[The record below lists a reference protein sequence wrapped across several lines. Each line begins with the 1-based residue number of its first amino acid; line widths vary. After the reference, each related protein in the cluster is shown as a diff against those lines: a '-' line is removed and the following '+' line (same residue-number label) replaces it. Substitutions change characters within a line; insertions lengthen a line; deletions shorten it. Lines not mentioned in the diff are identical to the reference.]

1 MPDLTGRGGFL
12 RGVFMNLSEL
22 KDAARRLP
30 ESPGVYIMFD
40 NNDDVI
46 YVGKAK
52 KLKNRV
58 SQYFQDSASHTA
70 KTRKMVSHI
79 DHFEVIIAA
88 TEFEALVLECSLI
101 KQHMPKYNILLKDD
115 KGYPYIRLTV
125 KEEYPEISVVSKPS
139 KDGSEYFGPYG
150 SRGITNHAV
159 EVIREALRLPDC
171 KRKFPRDIGKQR
183 PCLNYHIK
191 RCEGWCT
198 GNPDATEYRNTIDR
212 VRQILSGNFTGVM
225 NELQQKMTDASE
237 SLNFELAA
245 YLRDQIH
252 AVSALK
258 QKQFVTANASID
270 MDAIA
275 YVQTDVRACF
285 VVLHFSSGNL
295 VDKEFELFT
304 LNEEPARAVS
314 AILKQYYDHCGFK
327 PKVILLPFD
336 IEDRVL
342 IAEYLSDQFSK
353 KVTLSIPV
361 RGERKKLV
369 SLAEKNAYDEIQR
382 ITTKE
387 ERRNAT
393 LTTLSEMLG
402 IDSAARI
409 EAYDI
414 SNISGT
420 DVVASMVVFQ
430 DGAPKKSAY
439 RSFKI
444 KNMPNQDDY
453 ASMHQVIT
461 RRFQHYINQDAGFE
475 SIPDLLLIDGGVGH
489 AVTALRALQELGVD
503 VPVFGMV
510 KDDRHRT
517 RALVTP
523 EGKEIGISNRQN
535 IFTLIGNIQ
544 EEVHRF
550 AISYHRKLRSKR
562 LSYSELDA
570 IKGVGAKRKQ
580 ELLKAFKSLTAIRSA
595 TLEELIRV
603 VPKNVAT
610 SVYQFYHKE

>member
-1 MPDLTGRGGFL
+1 
-12 RGVFMNLSEL
+12 MNLSEL

-30 ESPGVYIMFD
+30 ESPGVYIMHD
-40 NNDDVI
+40 KNDDVI

-58 SQYFQDSASHTA
+58 SQYFQESASHTA
-70 KTRKMVSHI
+70 TTRKMVSHI

-115 KGYPYIRLTV
+115 KGYPYIRLTT
-125 KEEYPEISVVSKPS
+125 KEDYPEISVVSKIS

-150 SRGITNHAV
+150 SRGVTNHAV
-159 EVIREALRLPDC
+159 EAILEALRLPDC

-191 RCEGWCT
+191 RCQGWCT
-198 GNPDATEYRNTIDR
+198 GKPDAIEYRNTIAR
-212 VRQILSGNFTGVM
+212 VRQILSGNFTSVM
-225 NELQQKMTDASE
+225 NELQQRMEDASKT
-237 SLNFELAA
+237 LNFELAA
-245 YLRDQIH
+245 NLRDQMQ
-252 AVSALK
+252 AVGALK
-258 QKQFVTANASID
+258 QKQFVTANTSID

-285 VVLHFSSGNL
+285 VVLHFSNGNL

-304 LNEEPARAVS
+304 LNEEPASAVS

-336 IEDRVL
+336 IEDREL
-342 IAEYLSDQFSK
+342 IAEYLSDQFKK
-353 KVTLSIPV
+353 KVKLSIPV
-361 RGERKKLV
+361 RGERKRLV

-402 IDSAARI
+402 IDSATRI
-409 EAYDI
+409 ESYDI

-420 DVVASMVVFQ
+420 DIVASMVVFQ
-430 DGAPKKSAY
+430 DGIPKKSAY

-461 RRFQHYINQDAGFE
+461 RRFQHYINRDAGFE
-475 SIPDLLLIDGGVGH
+475 TIPNLLLIDGGVGH
-489 AVTALRALQELGVD
+489 AATVLRALQELGLEI
-503 VPVFGMV
+503 PVFGMV

-562 LSYSELDA
+562 LSYSELDS
-570 IKGVGAKRKQ
+570 IKGVGVKRKQ
-580 ELLKAFKSLTAIRSA
+580 ELLKVFKSLTAIRGA
-595 TLEELIRV
+595 TLDELIKV

>member
-1 MPDLTGRGGFL
+1 
-12 RGVFMNLSEL
+12 MNLSEL

-30 ESPGVYIMFD
+30 ESPGVYIMHD
-40 NNDDVI
+40 KNDDVI

-115 KGYPYIRLTV
+115 KGYPYIRLTT
-125 KEEYPEISVVSKPS
+125 KEDYPEISVVSKIS

-150 SRGITNHAV
+150 SRGVTNHAV
-159 EVIREALRLPDC
+159 EAILEALRLPDC

-191 RCEGWCT
+191 RCQGWCT
-198 GNPDATEYRNTIDR
+198 GKPDAIEYRNTIAR
-212 VRQILSGNFTGVM
+212 VRQILSGNFTSVM
-225 NELQQKMTDASE
+225 NELQQRMEDASKT
-237 SLNFELAA
+237 LNFELAA
-245 YLRDQIH
+245 NLRDQMQ
-252 AVSALK
+252 AVGALK
-258 QKQFVTANASID
+258 QKQFVTANTSID

-285 VVLHFSSGNL
+285 VVLHFSNGNL

-304 LNEEPARAVS
+304 LNEEPASAVS

-336 IEDRVL
+336 IEDREL
-342 IAEYLSDQFSK
+342 IAEYLSDQFKK
-353 KVTLSIPV
+353 KVKLSIPV
-361 RGERKKLV
+361 RGERKRLV

-402 IDSAARI
+402 IDSATRI
-409 EAYDI
+409 ESYDI

-420 DVVASMVVFQ
+420 DIVASMVVFQ
-430 DGAPKKSAY
+430 DGIPKKSAY

-461 RRFQHYINQDAGFE
+461 RRFQHYINRDAGFE
-475 SIPDLLLIDGGVGH
+475 TIPNLLLIDGGVGH
-489 AVTALRALQELGVD
+489 AATVLRALQELGLEI
-503 VPVFGMV
+503 PVFGMV

-562 LSYSELDA
+562 LSYSELDS
-570 IKGVGAKRKQ
+570 IKGVGVKRKQ
-580 ELLKAFKSLTAIRSA
+580 ELLKVFKSLTAIRGA
-595 TLEELIRV
+595 TLDELIKV